1 MEDWWV
7 IWDVWIG
14 EVTVSVFSTGKRSN
28 VGGDEDEM
36 IWIWSDDDGA
46 SSWHGLGVVD
56 EISRVESEVSWISV
70 WMLTMA
76 VVRKVDAMEPEVLDP
91 SVLMEVV
98 RSREEEVPVV
108 VVVQWARWPVELEVS
123 GWLVVVTVVALE
135 SSLGRN
141 AEVLW

>member
-1 MEDWWV
+1 MWA
-7 IWDVWIG
+7 VWIV
-14 EVTVSVFSTGKRSN
+14 EVTVDVFLIGMRSN
-28 VGGDEDEM
+28 VGDDEDEM
-36 IWIWSDDDGA
+36 IWIWSDDDGV

-76 VVRKVDAMEPEVLDP
+76 VVPKVDAMEPEVLDP

-108 VVVQWARWPVELEVS
+108 VVVQWARWPVELKVS